1 MATMKLE
8 SNNDNKIT
16 RRITRLDKLTD
27 VIAKRTKARYAVSQM
42 ITKEKIFD

>member
-16 RRITRLDKLTD
+16 RRTRLDKLTD